1 VKERQEPD
9 DDITTILF
17 VCGPGFADLANRS
30 EVREAVCCAHHHVQ
44 PRQKSTRNDM
54 HRALRLLVRVRP
66 RPAHASGRR
75 SAPSDEAW
83 QLETNDPQVEISCSL
98 KKIVGALAVVLW
110 RLAGL
115 NLMLKA
121 TTGLANVS
129 GTEFD

>member
-1 VKERQEPD
+1 LHNRGEA
-9 DDITTILF
+9 DI
-17 VCGPGFADLANRS
+17 G
-30 EVREAVCCAHHHVQ
+30 
-44 PRQKSTRNDM
+44 
-54 HRALRLLVRVRP
+54 
-66 RPAHASGRR
+66 
-75 SAPSDEAW
+75 SAICSKRG
-83 QLETNDPQVEISCSL
+83 NDPQVEIPCSL